1 MIAIVVGTRP
11 EIIKTA
17 PVVHELARRNEP
29 FYYLH
34 TGQHYSPQLDRV
46 FFQELGLPEPAVNL
60 ETGSLS
66 AVDQVA
72 KMMQGIAAVFA
83 SSPPRAVLVQGDT
96 NSVLAGG
103 LAAHKLNVPIAHLEA
118 GLRSDD
124 WTMPEEGNRIIVGRL
139 AAVHFCPTQLQ
150 ADRLRSEGIVR
161 GVYVVGNTAV
171 DACLESAERARSR
184 SKILTKLGLE
194 PRTFGL
200 VTMHRPSNVDV
211 ATRFEALI
219 GGLADAARALG
230 VRLVFPIH
238 PRTQAAAMAAGLLA
252 RLHEGPFVGIEPVGY
267 LDLLALL
274 SNAAFAATDSGGI
287 QEEACT
293 LHVPCLT
300 LRPNT
305 ERPETI
311 AVGANILC
319 DSADGTKL
327 TRALRSVLA
336 GDRLR
341 ENPFGDGR
349 TAVRVVDILT
359 SPDTRWLPSGQPDSV
374 LA

>member
-1 MIAIVVGTRP
+1 LIAIVVGTRP

-34 TGQHYSPQLDRV
+34 TGQHYSPKLDRV

-83 SSPPRAVLVQGDT
+83 DSPPRVVLLQGDT

-103 LAAHKLNVPIAHLEA
+103 LASHKLNIPIAHLEA

-124 WTMPEEGNRIIVGRL
+124 WTMPEEGNRVIVGRL
-139 AAVHFCPTQLQ
+139 AAVHFCPTALQ
-150 ADRLRSEGIVR
+150 AERLRSEGIVR

-171 DACLESAERARSR
+171 DACLEAADRAREHS
-184 SKILTKLGLE
+184 SIVAKLGLE
-194 PRTFGL
+194 ARKFAL
-200 VTMHRPSNVDV
+200 LTMHRPSNVDDR
-211 ATRFEALI
+211 ARFEALI
-219 GGLADAARALG
+219 EGLSDVARALD

-238 PRTQAAAMAAGLLA
+238 PRTEAGAKSAGLLP
-252 RLHEGPFVGIEPVGY
+252 RLRTAPFVGIEPVGY

-274 SNAAFAATDSGGI
+274 ANAKFVATDSGGI

-300 LRPNT
+300 LRANT
-305 ERPETI
+305 ERPETVD
-311 AVGANILC
+311 VGANVLC
-319 DSADGTKL
+319 DSTDGGTL
-327 TRALRSVLA
+327 LQALRTVLE
-336 GDRLR
+336 GNRKR
-341 ENPFGDGR
+341 ENPFGDGK
-349 TAVRVVDILT
+349 TATRVVDVLT
-359 SPDTRWLPSGQPDSV
+359 SPKTRWLPSGQPDSMDR
-374 LA
+374 